1 MIKKRHIFGANIINT
16 MTIMKNFLKIMPV
29 CIIAMLAC
37 GCDKDEEAV
46 DGAYYVS
53 LDEEFVIKYNT
64 DITLCNGQKPQELQW
79 ITDMLRTET
88 KNDTW
93 KELWSMVYTEFEDMS
108 MIHYSNMDLSAVSP
122 DITPIENALYDC
134 NGNWIDPAIFT
145 EDEIENIILEIAES
159 LAEQTICTVERR
171 SEIGNATV
179 HDN

>member
-1 MIKKRHIFGANIINT
+1 MTNNNKRT
-16 MTIMKNFLKIMPV
+16 MTIMNKFLKIMPV
-29 CIIAMLAC
+29 CIMAMLAC
-37 GCDKDEEAV
+37 SCDKDEEAV